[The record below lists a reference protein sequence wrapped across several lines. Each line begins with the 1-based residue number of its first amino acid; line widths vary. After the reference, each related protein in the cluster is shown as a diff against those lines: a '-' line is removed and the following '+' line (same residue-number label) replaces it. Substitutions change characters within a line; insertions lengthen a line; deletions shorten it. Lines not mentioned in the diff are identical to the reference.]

1 MTPLSISSTDLGT
14 LSQSLGFTVE
24 QMVLNRSGA
33 VSPDQMRGFGW
44 LVLRNAVMVL
54 VLVGASFIIAAVVKV
69 WWRWISVAILVA
81 LAAFFGVRAI
91 GEIRDLSAPQAL
103 SVEGKPEFFGGH
115 RNTVT
120 MRIGGKDFIFNTDV
134 PEEKKPW
141 NLIQTDRTYRVYF
154 LRHSGRPLSMEPDA
168 P

>member
-1 MTPLSISSTDLGT
+1 MNPALMSSTDLGT
-14 LSQSLGFTVE
+14 LSQSLGVTVE
-24 QMVLNRSGA
+24 QMVLNRGGA

-54 VLVGASFIIAAVVKV
+54 VVVGASFIIAAVVKV

-81 LAAFFGVRAI
+81 LATFFSVRAI
-91 GEIRDLSAPQAL
+91 GEIRDLLAPQSL
-103 SVEGKPEFFGGH
+103 SVEGKPKFFGGY

-120 MRIGGKDFIFNTDV
+120 MRIGGKDFTFNTDV

-141 NLIQTDRTYRVYF
+141 NLIQTERTYRVYF
-154 LRHSGRPLSMEPDA
+154 LRHSGRPLSMEPST